1 VARGAE
7 GGAVEVGLVV
17 VVVVVQ
23 ELAGGVGVGELAG
36 GEVVV
41 GGGRRA
47 VGVVELRGRGGRRK
61 ACCWCGGA
69 CLRLSYG
76 AEWSAGMGLYRL
88 VKNKFSRL
96 VFVFD

>member
-41 GGGRRA
+41 GGGRGA
-47 VGVVELRGRGGRRK
+47 VGVVEL
-61 ACCWCGGA
+61 
-69 CLRLSYG
+69 
-76 AEWSAGMGLYRL
+76 
-88 VKNKFSRL
+88 V
-96 VFVFD
+96 